1 MTPQEFRAL
10 MSAPNKYHAKA
21 VVVDGIRFHS
31 ISEANRWLALRT
43 LAKNGVIKNLR
54 RQVKYPLAIRT
65 EHGEFKRSYV
75 ADFVYV
81 ENGAEI
87 VEDWKPGVQTSDYRI
102 KRDLMHALHGI
113 TIRETG
119 KGRAR

>member
-1 MTPQEFRAL
+1 MTPEEFRTL
-10 MSAPNKYHAKA
+10 ISAPNKYRAKA
-21 VVVDGIRFHS
+21 IVVDGIRFHS

-54 RQVKYPLAIRT
+54 RQVNYPLAIRT

-81 ENGAEI
+81 ENGAEV
-87 VEDWKPGVQTSDYRI
+87 VEDWKGFATGDYKI
-102 KRDLMHALHGI
+102 KRDLMQVLHGV

-119 KGRAR
+119 KGRSR

>member
-10 MSAPNKYHAKA
+10 ASTPNKYHAKA
-21 VVVDGIRFHS
+21 VIVDGIRFHS
-31 ISEANRWLALRT
+31 IGEANRWFALRT
-43 LAKNGVIKNLR
+43 LATNGVISDLR
-54 RQVKYPLAIRT
+54 RQVRYPLAIRT
-65 EHGEFKRSYV
+65 EHGEFKRTYV
-75 ADFVYV
+75 ADFVYR

-87 VEDWKPGVQTSDYRI
+87 VEDWKGFVTGDYKI
-102 KRDLMHALHGI
+102 KRDLMRVLHGI

>member
-1 MTPQEFRAL
+1 MTPEEFRTL
-10 MSAPNKYHAKA
+10 ISAPNKYRAKA
-21 VVVDGIRFHS
+21 IVVDGIRFHS

-65 EHGEFKRSYV
+65 EHGDFKRSYV

-81 ENGAEI
+81 ENGAEV
-87 VEDWKPGVQTSDYRI
+87 VEDWKGFATGDYKI
-102 KRDLMHALHGI
+102 KRDLMQVLHGI
-113 TIRETG
+113 AIRETG
-119 KGRAR
+119 KGRSR

>member
-1 MTPQEFRAL
+1 MTPEEFRTL

-31 ISEANRWLALRT
+31 IGEANRWLALRT
-43 LAKNGVIKNLR
+43 LAKNGVIQNLR

-65 EHGEFKRSYV
+65 EHGEFKRTYI

-81 ENGAEI
+81 ENGAEV
-87 VEDWKPGVQTSDYRI
+87 VEDWSVV
-102 KRDLMHALHGI
+102 
-113 TIRETG
+113 
-119 KGRAR
+119 